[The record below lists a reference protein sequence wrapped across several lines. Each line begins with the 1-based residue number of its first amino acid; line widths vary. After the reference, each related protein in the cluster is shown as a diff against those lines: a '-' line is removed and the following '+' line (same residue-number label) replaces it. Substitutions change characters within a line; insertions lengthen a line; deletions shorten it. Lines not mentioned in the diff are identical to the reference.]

1 MRRYDVLIA
10 GIGGQGVI
18 TLGTLL
24 KLAAIREGVDVTG
37 AERRG
42 GAQREGPVTSNV
54 RYRVLSAEERQ
65 DPRKRPF
72 SGLIPRGGAH
82 MLISLEPL
90 EAVRCLP
97 YLNRNTVVITET
109 RPRIPTAVRLG
120 TAAYPPLDRILGIL
134 REVTPR
140 VYPVAME
147 RVSAERFGSLR
158 PVNVIALG
166 LAASLGDLPVGE
178 EALLATVEE
187 RLPDFP
193 ANERAFRLGQAL
205 AGESVG

>member
-24 KLAAIREGVDVTG
+24 KLAAIRQGVDVTG

-54 RYRVLSAEERQ
+54 RYRVLSPEERQ

-82 MLISLEPL
+82 MLISLEPV

-109 RPRIPTAVRLG
+109 RARTPTAVRLG
-120 TAAYPPLDRILGIL
+120 AAAYPPLDRVLEIL

-166 LAASLGDLPVGE
+166 LAASLGDLPVGD

-193 ANERAFRLGQAL
+193 TNERAFRLGQEL
-205 AGESVG
+205 AGESAG